1 MGNKFSS
8 ISLNLYNFEKIQTAI
23 KNKNVIINTLGEYEQ
38 ECLITGTINISKE
51 VEFLNECLK
60 TKKDIEIIIYGKN
73 SSDKTVLTKYNQLN
87 SLGFTNVGIY
97 IGGMFE
103 WLLLQDIYGNE
114 NFPTTIKELDIL
126 KYK

>member
-8 ISLNLYNFEKIQTAI
+8 ISLNLYNFEKIQAAI

>member
-8 ISLNLYNFEKIQTAI
+8 ISLNLYNFEKVQAAI
-23 KNKNVIINTLGEYEQ
+23 KNENIIINTMQEDEQ
-38 ECLITGTINISKE
+38 ECLITGTINIKEE
-51 VEFLNECLK
+51 VEFLNNCLK
-60 TKKDIEIIIYGKN
+60 TKKEIEIIIYGKN

-114 NFPTTIKELDIL
+114 HFSTTTKEIDIL

>member
-8 ISLNLYNFEKIQTAI
+8 ISLNLYNFEKVQVAI
-23 KNKNVIINTLGEYEQ
+23 KNENIIINTLGEYEQ

-73 SSDKTVLTKYNQLN
+73 SSDKRVLTKYNQLN

>member
-8 ISLNLYNFEKIQTAI
+8 ISLNLYNFEKIQAAI

-73 SSDKTVLTKYNQLN
+73 SSDKRVLTKYNQLN

>member
-8 ISLNLYNFEKIQTAI
+8 ISLNLYNFEKVQVAI

>member
-8 ISLNLYNFEKIQTAI
+8 ISLNLYNFEKVQVAI
-23 KNKNVIINTLGEYEQ
+23 KNENIIINTLGEYEQ